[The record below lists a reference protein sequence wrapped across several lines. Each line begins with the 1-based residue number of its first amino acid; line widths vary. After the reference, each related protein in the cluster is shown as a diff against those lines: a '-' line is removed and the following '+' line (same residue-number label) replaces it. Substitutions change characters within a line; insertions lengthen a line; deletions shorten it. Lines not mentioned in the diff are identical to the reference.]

1 MGFKVRT
8 PERGERERASSVVEL
23 FSLEKPTTTDIQEIS
38 GSHAISTQETST
50 HATVMQR
57 LILITMGGLR
67 GFADSRGGPEGVCV
81 GGEGGGGCVSSQ

>member
-1 MGFKVRT
+1 M
-8 PERGERERASSVVEL
+8 EL

-50 HATVMQR
+50 HATVMQW

-67 GFADSRGGPEGVCV
+67 GFADSRGGQRECVWGERGEVGV
-81 GGEGGGGCVSSQ
+81 